1 MSGLTGY
8 LTKNGL
14 DLSSVFVSSNTAT
27 FANAITTHAGIIA
40 PPTNLTYTSNMIGY
54 TVKIPGTK
62 TNGGITSGAT
72 VSLSGTTPFTI
83 QTGLYILY
91 LYISNAYQSGPGF
104 LNFINVSLSTSS
116 TSFAS
121 GSGGTLIGSIQLT
134 GITGNLEGGLTTYMK
149 ITTATPYYLVEN
161 VNFTSGGITVS
172 TLAPSSYVQYTRIA

>member
-72 VSLSGTTPFTI
+72 VSLTTTSFTI

-116 TSFAS
+116 TSFAG

-134 GITGNLEGGLTTYMK
+134 GSTGNLEGGLTTYMK